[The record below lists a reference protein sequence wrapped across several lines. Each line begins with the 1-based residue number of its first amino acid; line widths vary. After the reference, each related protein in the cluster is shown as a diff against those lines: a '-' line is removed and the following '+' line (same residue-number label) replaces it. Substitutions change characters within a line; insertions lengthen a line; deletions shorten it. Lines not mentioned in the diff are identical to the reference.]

1 MQDAKKPTPEA
12 QVKQFVDQEI
22 DRLKGLVSEYLRE
35 EEQVREKREATE
47 KELEQWERYK
57 KRGLILGRKS
67 SARPEGAR
75 ELFLAR
81 AVNHPLFI
89 GIVHR

>member
-57 KRGLILGRKS
+57 KRGLISWAK
-67 SARPEGAR
+67 E
-75 ELFLAR
+75 
-81 AVNHPLFI
+81 
-89 GIVHR
+89 

>member
-1 MQDAKKPTPEA
+1 MPDTKKPTPEA

-57 KRGLILGRKS
+57 KRGLISWAK
-67 SARPEGAR
+67 E
-75 ELFLAR
+75 
-81 AVNHPLFI
+81 
-89 GIVHR
+89 